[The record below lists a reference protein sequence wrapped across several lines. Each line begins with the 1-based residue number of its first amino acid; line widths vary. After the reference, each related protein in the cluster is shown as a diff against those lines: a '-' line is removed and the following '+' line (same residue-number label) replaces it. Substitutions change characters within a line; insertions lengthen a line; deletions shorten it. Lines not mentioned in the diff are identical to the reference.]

1 MISDDDQ
8 QYTYLPSR
16 PALSQL
22 DQLLTIG
29 SALNLSTLDCSTT
42 HNNIHVGFTENN
54 CAPPSKAGPVCRK
67 IYFWDSQRN
76 LPQPISCLRIRLGN
90 SFNFLNMRR
99 VINSYSIRFS
109 CDRSVFGREHKF
121 LTARFFKYI
130 VNVQIIFVLFT
141 ILTNIYIYV

>member
-42 HNNIHVGFTENN
+42 HNNIHCRFYREQLRPHLLRPALFVVKFISEILKETYGN
-54 CAPPSKAGPVCRK
+54 PS
-67 IYFWDSQRN
+67 
-76 LPQPISCLRIRLGN
+76 
-90 SFNFLNMRR
+90 R
-99 VINSYSIRFS
+99 V
-109 CDRSVFGREHKF
+109 
-121 LTARFFKYI
+121 
-130 VNVQIIFVLFT
+130 
-141 ILTNIYIYV
+141 